1 MNKLFGSNDRIA
13 CHTMFIGKQW
23 VCLVSGVE
31 FFVSDEPHAY
41 AIIHFESGSV
51 LAAFLTDAEA
61 AEFRKKDNNEW
72 ARNSDY
78 PYDCIQKIDETTLEC
93 HSVYPF

>member
-41 AIIHFESGSV
+41 AVIHFESGSV

-78 PYDCIQKIDETTLEC
+78 PYDFISKKDDTTLEC
-93 HSVYPF
+93 HSEYPF